1 MKKVLFVVS
10 LLLLSGCA
18 GVVGEPSPVIEV
30 GDAYMVKGCQF
41 LGSIEGP
48 SSYRMWGTPY
58 MGNFKNEA
66 LAKAEKMG
74 ATHVRFTTVDSDLG
88 STAIVKAYKCP
99 ANYDLGRNDDD
110 E

>member
-18 GVVGEPSPVIEV
+18 GVVGEPSPVHEV
-30 GDAYMVKGCQF
+30 GEVDMVKDCRL

-48 SSYRMWGTPY
+48 SSYRMWGTPF
-58 MGNFKNEA
+58 MGNFKSEA

-74 ATHVRFTTVDSDLG
+74 ATHVWFTTVNDSIG
-88 STAIVKAYKCP
+88 STAVVKAYTCP
-99 ANYDLGRNDDD
+99 ANYDATKNNED